1 MYPAKLVADIHL
13 VHCTVSRTVA
23 HIFQSSPEF
32 ISAAINAFCLPA
44 ASGSNKNYIA
54 VMQKLG
60 TNLNSSKI
68 ILQSLFLKDY
78 SSKIILQRLFF
89 KDYISC
95 IVWTIIFLKMISL
108 IQTIKLSSSLI
119 FSFVRTFLIV

>member
-1 MYPAKLVADIHL
+1 MYPAKSVADIHL

-60 TNLNSSKI
+60 RNVTT
-68 ILQSLFLKDY
+68 LQITF
-78 SSKIILQRLFF
+78 
-89 KDYISC
+89 
-95 IVWTIIFLKMISL
+95 IVLYRI
-108 IQTIKLSSSLI
+108 
-119 FSFVRTFLIV
+119 

>member
-1 MYPAKLVADIHL
+1 MYPAKSVADIHL

-60 TNLNSSKI
+60 RNISTLKI
-68 ILQSLFLKDY
+68 
-78 SSKIILQRLFF
+78 
-89 KDYISC
+89 
-95 IVWTIIFLKMISL
+95 
-108 IQTIKLSSSLI
+108 
-119 FSFVRTFLIV
+119 TFLVLHGI